1 MMKKVFIYVGLLL
14 AVSITSISALGP
26 QPFACQSTAKTSHAR
41 FTADCALKTLRTKA
55 YYSSNSDRYTY
66 IARMLVEGV
75 ERGNCKVSSGKRND
89 ECTWNSKYYFYS
101 TDHEHNYNRYEN
113 Y

>member
-1 MMKKVFIYVGLLL
+1 MMKKVFTYVGLLL

-26 QPFACQSTAKTSHAR
+26 QPFACQSTAKTSNAR

-55 YYSSNSDRYTY
+55 YYSGSSDRYTY
-66 IARMLVEGV
+66 IARMLVDGV
-75 ERGNCKVSSGKRND
+75 EKVSCGVSSGDRRD
-89 ECTWNSKYYFYS
+89 ECTWNSKYYYYN
-101 TDHEHNYNRYEN
+101 TDHQHNYNRYEN